1 MDNIDKKILEELQK
15 NSSIPLSELSKKVGL
30 SNTPCWNRIK
40 KLEEEKIIKS
50 KSIIIDNKKINL
62 PITVFLSISI
72 QNHTEQ
78 WLKNFEKIQN
88 LLNLKCL
95 GSKFKIFVLGKIVNK
110 FLFRIFNLE
119 KQFFSQLFFRLVQNF
134 FLRLNSTINSL
145 PLKKLHEIRFKY
157 YICNEFRLNN
167 FLFNGN
173 KKKRLYP

>member
-78 WLKNFEKIQN
+78 WLKNFEKI
-88 LLNLKCL
+88 
-95 GSKFKIFVLGKIVNK
+95 VNK
-110 FLFRIFNLE
+110 YDQIIEAHRLTGSNSDYQITILSPSIEEYDKF
-119 KQFFSQLFFRLVQNF
+119 QQLLIKEIECTNMSSHISLQTIKKNYKYP
-134 FLRLNSTINSL
+134 LN
-145 PLKKLHEIRFKY
+145 
-157 YICNEFRLNN
+157 YI
-167 FLFNGN
+167 
-173 KKKRLYP
+173 

>member
-78 WLKNFEKIQN
+78 WLKNFEKI
-88 LLNLKCL
+88 
-95 GSKFKIFVLGKIVNK
+95 VNK
-110 FLFRIFNLE
+110 YDQIIE
-119 KQFFSQLFFRLVQNF
+119 VHRLTGSNSDYQITILSSSIEEYDKFQQILIKEIECTNMSSHIS
-134 FLRLNSTINSL
+134 LQTIKKNYKYPLN
-145 PLKKLHEIRFKY
+145 
-157 YICNEFRLNN
+157 YI
-167 FLFNGN
+167 
-173 KKKRLYP
+173 